1 MKVVRIYT
9 GPDNQSHFEDVD
21 LPFAPDATG
30 EATPPLPTNLVFHR
44 RPPGGVSDWHCA
56 PRRQYV
62 IGLSGESEI
71 EVGSGEVRRFGPGD
85 ILLAEDLTGQGHVTR
100 SVGADPRTSIWVP
113 LGD

>member
-9 GPDNQSHFEDVD
+9 GPDNQSHFEDAD
-21 LPFAPDATG
+21 LPFAPDGMG

-44 RPPGGVSDWHCA
+44 RPPGGVSDWYCA

-85 ILLAEDLTGQGHVTR
+85 ILLAEDLTGQGHITR